1 MAIIV
6 FINRFLISPSSPSFQ
21 ASGGFVYS
29 FMGLLDKAVAGLA
42 VLFIQE
48 YYPESPPEG
57 YVINSNSCIT

>member
-1 MAIIV
+1 M
-6 FINRFLISPSSPSFQ
+6 
-21 ASGGFVYS
+21 YS

-57 YVINSNSCIT
+57 YVINSHICYEVYFCGMNMA